1 MTQSSPTKARRKIR
15 LLPIVIVGVAISLAV
30 RLGELSFGI
39 ELSPAGP
46 ALAAEHEGN
55 DAPKSAGKDAPK
67 SDGKD
72 APKSDTAGA
81 AATKPASEKAG
92 SEPPAK
98 PPSIDFPVD
107 FTPAEVAV
115 LQALAARRDGLIK
128 LEKELDARERLL
140 AAAEGRL
147 DKRIGE
153 LQQIRDSIEALVR
166 QFDDQE
172 KAELQSIVKIYE
184 TMKAKDAAAILEDL
198 DMPILLSIMEVMKE
212 RKSAA
217 ILAAMGTERAREVTT
232 ELARERVIDLS
243 TQITKTEPSG

>member
-67 SDGKD
+67 SD
-72 APKSDTAGA
+72 TAGA

-115 LQALAARRDGLIK
+115 LQALADRRDGLIK